1 MYVLVWLLN
10 SFLLLVKEHVL
21 LRYFKHLKKVLKT
34 RTQNIGQQAKPTQ
47 NKTIFIH
54 INGGERSRG
63 LSPCKPKFIC

>member
-1 MYVLVWLLN
+1 MAAEF
-10 SFLLLVKEHVL
+10 FLPSCQRIRSVKIL
-21 LRYFKHLKKVLKT
+21 QASTKVLKT